1 MKSDFVFKLK
11 ELSRV
16 GRDVSVGVMSQS
28 EENLVF
34 WYDRVTIVN
43 NNVFRISWRRDI

>member
-1 MKSDFVFKLK
+1 MKSDFVFKLE
-11 ELSRV
+11 ELPRV
-16 GRDVSVGVMSQS
+16 GRDVSVGVIP

-43 NNVFRISWRRDI
+43 NNVFQINWRRDI